1 MKRHYSHNYL
11 ISPMH
16 RITVAVIG
24 AGGTGSQLLPELAR
38 IDYALYKLGHPG
50 LFVTV
55 YDDDIVT
62 EANIGRQ
69 LFSTSD
75 IGLSK
80 AMVLIDRINSF
91 YGLDWV
97 SRTERYPNNTDFV
110 AHNITLTCV
119 DNVASRIKIGNKLRE
134 EAKQQNGDFEMPLY
148 WIDFGNQT
156 DRGQVVLGTLKPIKQ
171 PESQKVEVVDALLTV
186 DQMFDLNSVDEK
198 DSGPSCS
205 LAEALS
211 KQDLFIN
218 SMLAQ
223 VGGNLLW
230 KLITEGG
237 VDYCGAFVNLKTMNV
252 NPIKL

>member
-11 ISPMH
+11 LNPRH
-16 RITVAVIG
+16 RLTVALVG

-50 LFVTV
+50 LSVTV
-55 YDDDIVT
+55 YDDDVVT

-69 LFSTSD
+69 LFSPSD

-80 AMVLIDRINSF
+80 AVVLVDRINSF
-91 YGLDWV
+91 FGLDW
-97 SRTERYPNNTDFV
+97 SARSERYPGGKDFDT
-110 AHNITLTCV
+110 HNIILTCV
-119 DNVASRIKIGNKLRE
+119 DNVASRKEIGECLR
-134 EAKQQNGDFEMPLY
+134 KHNGDRFHDDKMPLY

-156 DRGQVVLGTLKPIKQ
+156 DRGQVVLGTLVPIDQ
-171 PESQKVEVVDALLTV
+171 PKSRKVEVVGTLPCV
-186 DQMFDLNSVDEK
+186 DQMFDLSAVDEK

-237 VDYCGAFVNLKTMNV
+237 VDCQGAFVNLKAMNV